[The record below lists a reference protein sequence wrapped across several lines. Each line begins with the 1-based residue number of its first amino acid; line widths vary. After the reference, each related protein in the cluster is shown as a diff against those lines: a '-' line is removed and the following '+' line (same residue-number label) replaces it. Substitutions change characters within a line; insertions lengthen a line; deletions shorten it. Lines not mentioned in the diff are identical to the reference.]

1 MSTNI
6 KPNFVFPVYEMYTK
20 IFCVYE
26 NEIHQ
31 GIVYG
36 ATITISDSGEP
47 CIPDLEIGHVVN
59 RYVIEY
65 RIKLESSPK
74 FIYFSG
80 SKVFSTVEELVTSL
94 TQTIL

>member
-1 MSTNI
+1 MGTNT
-6 KPNFVFPVYEMYTK
+6 KLNFVFPVYEIFAK

-36 ATITISDSGEP
+36 VTITISDSGEP
-47 CIPDLEIGHVVN
+47 CIPDVEIGHVVN

-65 RIKLESSPK
+65 RIKLENSGK

-80 SKVFSTVEELVTSL
+80 NKVFSTVEELVTSL